1 MEKRNAP
8 FTIVIKGFLM
18 GIADIIPGI
27 SGGTIALLAGI
38 YTPFIDGLSAL
49 TSLFTDRRAFRP
61 HRNFLLLLGAGI
73 LTALVTG
80 IKVMSF
86 LLSRFPAATY
96 AFFIGLI
103 LFSLHEPLKESLPLR
118 RGRLA
123 ALAAGFTAAFLIS
136 GLPVREAGL
145 PGAALFFPAGIMA
158 VSAMMLPGISGSF
171 ILLIT
176 GFYEAVIT
184 YGNRVIDYLISLFSA
199 PLSFPGEAFLA
210 LVSLFAGIAL
220 GLMTVSK
227 GIKALLVKHHG
238 ITLAFLSGFI
248 GGALRKPVTLVITHS
263 GPRYEELLPVLL
275 FFLLGGGTAA
285 LLLTLEKRRRQG
297 ERRP

>member
-1 MEKRNAP
+1 MTTRNTP
-8 FTIVIKGFLM
+8 FTLIIKGFLM

-38 YTPFIDGLSAL
+38 YTPFIEGLSAL
-49 TSLFTDRRAFRP
+49 TSLFTDRKAFQP
-61 HRNFLLLLGAGI
+61 HRDFLLLLGAGI

-80 IKVMSF
+80 IKVMSL
-86 LLSRFPAATY
+86 LLSRFPAETY

-103 LFSLHEPLKESLPLR
+103 LFSLHQPLKEAFPIK
-118 RGRLA
+118 GKRLA
-123 ALAAGFTAAFLIS
+123 ALTVGAIAAFLVS

-145 PGAALFFPAGIMA
+145 PGAAAFFPAGIFA

-176 GFYEAVIT
+176 GFYEPVIS
-184 YGNRVIDYLISLFSA
+184 YGNSFIDYIFSLFSV
-199 PLSFPGEAFLA
+199 PLPFPAEAFLA
-210 LVSLFAGIAL
+210 LLCLFAGIGL

-227 GIKALLVKHHG
+227 GIKALLSKYHG

-248 GGALRKPVTLVITHS
+248 AGALRKPASLVLSHAELRMS
-263 GPRYEELLPVLL
+263 GL
-275 FFLLGGGTAA
+275 FTALIFLLLGGMTAA
-285 LLLTLEKRRRQG
+285 LLLALEKRRRQG
-297 ERRP
+297 NSRP